1 MKFGG
6 FSLALGAGAAL
17 ALLLAGTSMEST
29 AGATPDVD
37 SDTVY
42 NLRDNCVDV
51 ANPLSIQE
59 TQVDSDRDGFGN
71 ECDGDFTGPGGVR
84 NGEVNVQDFGSFLSA
99 YNQGYNAGSPDA
111 GWNADTDMNSNGE
124 TNVQDYGLFLAQFGL
139 GQPGPSGLR
148 CASTVNGSDNL
159 TGRKPCEYIRTF
171 RVKCTGVP
179 PQTEPAGV
187 IKSNSTGVDF
197 RFVQSSAIVDY
208 SAIAGR
214 DGGHCGGGT

>member
-42 NLRDNCVDV
+42 NLRDNCIQIENELTV
-51 ANPLSIQE
+51 QE

-71 ECDGDFTGPGGVR
+71 PCDGDFTGPGGVR
-84 NGEVNVQDFGSFLSA
+84 NGAVNVQDFAEFLSA
-99 YNQGYNAGSPDA
+99 YTKAYNGGTPDA

-124 TNVQDYGLFLAQFGL
+124 TNVQDYALFLAQFGA
-139 GQPGPSGLR
+139 GVPGPSGLR
-148 CASTVNGSDNL
+148 CAKTAAGSENL

-187 IKSNSTGVDF
+187 IKSTVTGVDF

-208 SAIAGR
+208 SGIAGR
-214 DGGHCGGGT
+214 EGGHCGGGT